1 MGRWMSDLRML
12 IKKPLE
18 RGSGDRLRG
27 MASDLPT
34 LKSLQFCWESR
45 RKHDFHSLSL
55 AKVVGFPPRL

>member
-1 MGRWMSDLRML
+1 ML